1 MQINVLKKIKGSVC
15 CVRKEVRESL
25 VIGYSLHSPPPHY
38 ESHYKQS
45 LRWGLFTSLSV
56 RDIKSI

>member
-25 VIGYSLHSPPPHY
+25 VIGYSPHSPPRHY
-38 ESHYKQS
+38 ESH
-45 LRWGLFTSLSV
+45 TSKFEVGALHVPSPL
-56 RDIKSI
+56 